1 MKFQRKF
8 RKGDVVSIKG
18 TVKFQT
24 DGNDANVYLDVDGY
38 YTSISVPAANATLI
52 YPFVAVGEIVHNR
65 AKGIKGEVIAAND
78 GALWVREPNGVLSTW
93 RAMDV
98 EIIEETEPEP
108 VEPETPHERPEIA
121 APKLSEDET
130 VF

>member
-1 MKFQRKF
+1 MKLPRKY

-18 TVKFQT
+18 TVKFEASEDT
-24 DGNDANVYLDVDGY
+24 LYLDVDGY
-38 YTSISVPAANATLI
+38 YTSISVSVENATLVC
-52 YPFVAVGEIVHNR
+52 PFVAPGEKVHNR
-65 AKGIKGEVIAAND
+65 DKALNAEVIATND
-78 GALWVREPNGVLSTW
+78 GWLWVREPNGVLSTW

-98 EIIEETEPEP
+98 EIIEKPEPEP
-108 VEPETPHERPEIA
+108 VEPETPPERPEIA